1 MQHLVVPRLPTALQD
16 ESNVDLPGYDLWLIY
31 VDNVHVI
38 AGEIDLERFETAL
51 SQALSLYPHAAGRLR
66 RRDGRWSIELTN
78 SGVPVDVCFGRE
90 KLLSSV
96 LQNDY
101 VLQEDLSPL
110 LSRHSDGADIVDK
123 EEPLLC
129 LKLTFWRDETCI
141 GVSWHHTLGD
151 AICMYRF
158 MHTLS
163 QLYQCKSPEFAP
175 FVFRKHDFPPPSDDI
190 AAKYHDK
197 IRHLQHSCSPTEL
210 GAAFLEANAGVR
222 NFQWRLSSEEL
233 LRLRT
238 IVSGSVHQSLSTQDC
253 LTAYVVAVLNLVQE
267 KPIGIVT
274 NVCNYRCVNTPF
286 IAENVAGN
294 AFSNAITDR
303 LPTDI
308 VGIASAIHTSII
320 YTRNAQY
327 LTNWLSVASD
337 RMLHQAN
344 LGRVFFFSPQDDV
357 LVGNSNVCI
366 DWCSAHFG
374 FPDSTRFHTCGF
386 SKFYLR
392 SFRSNPVKGDD
403 DTWRPRAG
411 SIDISIGIPVTSK
424 TRVQEMFSRGLVLE
438 QLQGHHCL
446 SELLQSPRISVYDA
460 VSRALRTWIAWIS
473 RAVLIDGAKVI
484 PPSSTYHRNNL

>member
-1 MQHLVVPRLPTALQD
+1 MQHLIVPRLPTVLHD
-16 ESNVDLPGYDLWLIY
+16 EPAIDLPGYDLWLTY

-38 AGEIDLERFETAL
+38 PGEIDLERFETAL

-66 RRDGRWSIELTN
+66 RREGRWSIELTH
-78 SGVPVDVCFGRE
+78 SGVPVDICSERE
-90 KLLSSV
+90 KPLSSV

-110 LSRHSDGADIVDK
+110 LSCHSDGANIVDK

-129 LKLTFWRDETCI
+129 LKLTFW
-141 GVSWHHTLGD
+141 GMKPAL
-151 AICMYRF
+151 
-158 MHTLS
+158 
-163 QLYQCKSPEFAP
+163 LYQCKSPEFAP

-210 GAAFLEANAGVR
+210 GAAFLEANAGVQ

-238 IVSGSVHQSLSTQDC
+238 IVGGSVHKSLSTQDC
-253 LTAYVVAVLNLVQE
+253 LTAYVVAILNLVQE
-267 KPIGIVT
+267 RPIGIVT
-274 NVCNYRCVNTPF
+274 NVCNYRRVNAPF
-286 IAENVAGN
+286 TAENIAGN
-294 AFSNAITDR
+294 AFSNAITDC

-320 YTRNAQY
+320 HTRNAQY
-327 LTNWLSVASD
+327 LTNWLSAASD

-374 FPDSTRFHTCGF
+374 FPDTTRFHTCGF

-403 DTWRPRAG
+403 NTWHHRAG
-411 SIDISIGIPVTSK
+411 SIDISIGIPVTLK

-446 SELLQSPRISVYDA
+446 SELPQSPRISVYDA
-460 VSRALRTWIAWIS
+460 VCRALRTWI
-473 RAVLIDGAKVI
+473 D
-484 PPSSTYHRNNL
+484 

>member
-1 MQHLVVPRLPTALQD
+1 MLCLERLTWKGSRLPFRK
-16 ESNVDLPGYDLWLIY
+16 
-31 VDNVHVI
+31 H
-38 AGEIDLERFETAL
+38 
-51 SQALSLYPHAAGRLR
+51 SLCPHAAGRLR

-78 SGVPVDVCFGRE
+78 SGVPVDISFERE
-90 KLLSSV
+90 KPLSSV
-96 LQNDY
+96 LQTDY

-110 LSRHSDGADIVDK
+110 LSFHSDGTDIVDK

-129 LKLTFWRDETCI
+129 LKLTFWEDETCI

-151 AICMYRF
+151 AISLHRF

-175 FVFRKHDFPPPSDDI
+175 FVLRKHGFPPPSDDI

-197 IRHLQHSCSPTEL
+197 IRHLQHPCSPTEL
-210 GAAFLEANAGVR
+210 GAAFLEANAEVQ

-238 IVSGSVHQSLSTQDC
+238 IVSGSVHQPLSTQDC
-253 LTAYVVAVLNLVQE
+253 LTAYVVTILNLVQE
-267 KPIGIVT
+267 RPIGIVT
-274 NVCNYRCVNTPF
+274 NVCNYRRVNAPF

-308 VGIASAIHTSII
+308 VGIASAIRTSIFH
-320 YTRNAQY
+320 TRNAQY
-327 LTNWLSVASD
+327 LVNWLSAASD
-337 RMLHQAN
+337 HMLHQAN

-374 FPDSTRFHTCGF
+374 FPDTTRFHTCGF

-403 DTWRPRAG
+403 NTWHPRAG
-411 SIDISIGIPVTSK
+411 SIDISIGIPVTLK
-424 TRVQEMFSRGLVLE
+424 TRVQEIFSRGLALE
-438 QLQGHHCL
+438 QLQAHHGL
-446 SELLQSPRISVYDA
+446 TELPQSPRLRVYDA
-460 VSRALRTWIAWIS
+460 VSRDLRTWIGWIS
-473 RAVLIDGAKVI
+473 RAALVGGAKLI
-484 PPSSTYHRNNL
+484 PLSSTYHNNNS